1 MRESSIDG
9 PAADFVLSGI
19 RGALVSLPR
28 MKLGMYFVMA
38 IAVAFSW
45 FKFIAAEKQLEV
57 DRKAQVELHNS
68 GDDDEAAAKMA
79 QDIEGREGQKTFS
92 GILLAFLTAGLVG
105 IVFVIH
111 VLPAI
116 AHRVTHAVYDSAEM
130 VEKDPMHDARAKVAQ
145 GDWDGAIEA
154 FRAAAAADPLNRL
167 PYVEISKIQLDQ
179 LEDPPAAVQTLRHAI
194 EDQEWQENDAAY
206 LMFRLAE
213 IYDTKMDDRV
223 SAGTIMQQVIDQF
236 PESRHSANARHK
248 LREWGLA

>member
-1 MRESSIDG
+1 
-9 PAADFVLSGI
+9 
-19 RGALVSLPR
+19 
-28 MKLGMYFVMA
+28 MKWGLYLVMA

-45 FKFIAAEKQLEV
+45 FKFIAAEKQLEA
-57 DRKAQVELHNS
+57 DKKAQIELRNS
-68 GDDDEAAAKMA
+68 GEDDELATKMENDIKSR
-79 QDIEGREGQKTFS
+79 QDEKTFS

-116 AHRVTHAVYDSAEM
+116 AHRFTHAVYDSAEM

-167 PYVEISKIQLDQ
+167 PYVEIAKIQLEQ
-179 LEDPPAAVQTLRHAI
+179 LEDAPAAVDTLRHAI
-194 EDQEWQENDAAY
+194 QDQEWQENDAAY

-213 IYDTKMDDRV
+213 IYDTNMEDRM
-223 SAGTIMQQVIDQF
+223 SAGTIMQQVIEQF

>member
-1 MRESSIDG
+1 
-9 PAADFVLSGI
+9 
-19 RGALVSLPR
+19 
-28 MKLGMYFVMA
+28 MKWGLYVVMA

-45 FKFIAAEKQLEV
+45 FKFMAAEKQLEV
-57 DRKAQVELHNS
+57 DKKAQIELRNS
-68 GDDDEAAAKMA
+68 GEDDEAAAKLA
-79 QDIEGREGQKTFS
+79 NDIKSREDEKTFT

-116 AHRVTHAVYDSAEM
+116 AHRFTHAVYDSAEM

-167 PYVEISKIQLDQ
+167 PYVEIAKIQLDH
-179 LEDPPAAVQTLRHAI
+179 LENAPAAVDTLRHAI

-213 IYDTKMDDRV
+213 IYETNLGDHT
-223 SAGTIMQQVIDQF
+223 SAASIMQQVVEQF
-236 PESRHSANARHK
+236 PETRHSANARHK